1 MKFLDV
7 FKNRMV
13 LGITCI
19 VLAFVICFVISPLVS
34 RTGNKTV
41 SVVRVVNDIKSGDE
55 ITKNMVSE
63 VKMPNTNQPDNIVS
77 DTKSIIGKY
86 ASMDMV
92 KGDYVLKE
100 KVADTPYVE
109 NTYFAKLDGEKRAIS
124 VTLKSFA
131 TGLSGKLK
139 SGDIVSVIAPDYQK
153 SGMTVVPVGLQYVE
167 VIAATAKTGADVE
180 NVGEDESELP
190 STVTLL
196 ATEAQAKML
205 AELEKTG
212 TIHMS
217 LVYRGERKTAEKFLK
232 AQDEVLNPPQEENTA
247 ENAAEG
253 GEVQNAQ

>member
-1 MKFLDV
+1 
-7 FKNRMV
+7 MV

-109 NTYFAKLDGEKRAIS
+109 NTYFAKLDGDPTI
-124 VTLKSFA
+124 TL
-131 TGLSGKLK
+131 
-139 SGDIVSVIAPDYQK
+139 Q
-153 SGMTVVPVGLQYVE
+153 
-167 VIAATAKTGADVE
+167 
-180 NVGEDESELP
+180 ESELGEAKWFSREDVPDLP
-190 STVTLL
+190 STISVGQEMITLF
-196 ATEAQAKML
+196 K
-205 AELEKTG
+205 
-212 TIHMS
+212 
-217 LVYRGERKTAEKFLK
+217 
-232 AQDEVLNPPQEENTA
+232 N
-247 ENAAEG
+247 G
-253 GEVQNAQ
+253 GDPLSQ